1 MPLRLARSSRVLA
14 MAVAAIGGPAALA
27 VPASAAARRSLHRA
41 PRSLTL
47 NWVGDISFST
57 QRGLPA
63 GGPVTAL
70 ASVDRSLRSAN
81 LVMGN
86 LEGQLSSGGPSKC
99 GSGAGGG
106 NCFAFQAPPAF
117 ARGLRGAGFDLMNL
131 ANNHALDFGPAG
143 QAQTITAL
151 SSAGIAH
158 AGLPGEI
165 TLRRVHGLRV
175 AVLGFAPYPW
185 ASPLLDL
192 RAAGAQVRRARRRAD
207 VVMVVIHAGAEGANQ
222 AHTPHGEEFAFGEN
236 RGHARAFAH
245 AAINAGASIVVGSG
259 PHVLRGIERYRR
271 RLIAYSLGNFAGP
284 NTLGL
289 GGVLSLTAILHVR
302 LAAGGRVLG
311 GRLIP
316 LVLEPPGLPHPDSSG
331 AAVGLVRTLSR
342 EDFGARRFPLVGRGT
357 IRPG

>member
-1 MPLRLARSSRVLA
+1 
-14 MAVAAIGGPAALA
+14 
-27 VPASAAARRSLHRA
+27 
-41 PRSLTL
+41 
-47 NWVGDISFST
+47 
-57 QRGLPA
+57 
-63 GGPVTAL
+63 
-70 ASVDRSLRSAN
+70 
-81 LVMGN
+81 
-86 LEGQLSSGGPSKC
+86 
-99 GSGAGGG
+99 
-106 NCFAFQAPPAF
+106 
-117 ARGLRGAGFDLMNL
+117 MNL

-207 VVMVVIHAGAEGANQ
+207 VVVVVIHAGAEGANQ
-222 AHTPHGEEFAFGEN
+222 AHTPHGEEFAFGED

-284 NTLGL
+284 NTLGWEAC
-289 GGVLSLTAILHVR
+289 SRSPRSSTFASPP
-302 LAAGGRVLG
+302 AGGYSG
-311 GRLIP
+311 AGSFPWCSSPPAYPTLIP
-316 LVLEPPGLPHPDSSG
+316 QAPPSAWSGRCRARTSAPGAFPSSD
-331 AAVGLVRTLSR
+331 AARS
-342 EDFGARRFPLVGRGT
+342 GRGKVP
-357 IRPG
+357 RPMRALQITDLSGPDAVRVVDVAEPEASHPFTPGPGGC